1 MKPLLIER
9 FAQNQELIKSFQKK
23 GLISE
28 ELSRADIEV
37 IKRLIISGIEGILMN
52 LFMRRNIATSGITW
66 R

>member
-9 FAQNQELIKSFQKK
+9 FAQNEALIKSFQKK